1 MRIKDIGGELGL
13 IRMVSRKPASK
24 DAIIGIGD
32 DSAAFK
38 SRKGYYAVTVD
49 AIVEGDHFSF
59 DYFSPKDVGVK
70 AMESNVSD
78 LAAMGA
84 VKPLYAFISITL
96 KKDAPAELV
105 RQIYEGIYGRAR
117 KHGMDVLG
125 GDTTHGAATVVSATL
140 IGFAKN
146 KSGLITRS
154 GARAGD
160 LVFVTGALGA
170 STAGLKLFQKKLPG
184 FPYEKGKHLRP
195 AARIDVSAKI
205 SKFATAMEDVSDGL
219 ASEVRNICLA
229 SRKGAVIFPE
239 KIPIKESTF
248 KAAAALG
255 GNARDY
261 ALFGGEDFELVFTVD
276 KKDESRARKFGA
288 LVGEVNGES
297 GKVFLS
303 ENGRR
308 RRLKRF
314 GFDHF
319 P

>member
-1 MRIKDIGGELGL
+1 AL
-13 IRMVSRKPASK
+13 P
-24 DAIIGIGD
+24 
-32 DSAAFK
+32 
-38 SRKGYYAVTVD
+38 
-49 AIVEGDHFSF
+49 
-59 DYFSPKDVGVK
+59 
-70 AMESNVSD
+70 
-78 LAAMGA
+78 
-84 VKPLYAFISITL
+84 IS
-96 KKDAPAELV
+96 
-105 RQIYEGIYGRAR
+105 
-117 KHGMDVLG
+117 
-125 GDTTHGAATVVSATL
+125 TVVSATL

>member
-170 STAGLKLFQKKLPG
+170 STAG
-184 FPYEKGKHLRP
+184 
-195 AARIDVSAKI
+195 
-205 SKFATAMEDVSDGL
+205 
-219 ASEVRNICLA
+219 
-229 SRKGAVIFPE
+229 
-239 KIPIKESTF
+239 
-248 KAAAALG
+248 
-255 GNARDY
+255 
-261 ALFGGEDFELVFTVD
+261 
-276 KKDESRARKFGA
+276 
-288 LVGEVNGES
+288 
-297 GKVFLS
+297 
-303 ENGRR
+303 
-308 RRLKRF
+308 
-314 GFDHF
+314 
-319 P
+319 